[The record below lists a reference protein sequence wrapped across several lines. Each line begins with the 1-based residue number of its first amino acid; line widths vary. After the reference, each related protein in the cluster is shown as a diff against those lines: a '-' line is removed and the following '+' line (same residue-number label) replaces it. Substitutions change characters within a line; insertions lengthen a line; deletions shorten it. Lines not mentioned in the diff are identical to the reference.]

1 MYKRILVAVDG
12 SGTSDLAME
21 EAIKIARGSQG
32 KLRIVHVVN
41 VVLFNVEEE
50 YFSLPEWL
58 DAIRR
63 EAETMVNKAVA
74 YAKQAGVDAEGKL
87 VEIEITG
94 YRIAEMIAEEAKTWP
109 ADIIVIGTH
118 GRQGVHRLLMGSVA
132 EGVVRVATVPVLL
145 IRGK

>member
-32 KLRIVHVVN
+32 KLHIVHVVN
-41 VVLFNVEEE
+41 VVLFNTEEE

-58 DAIRR
+58 DALRR
-63 EAETMVNKAVA
+63 EAEIMVNKAVA

-87 VEIEITG
+87 VEIDIAG
-94 YRIAEMIAEEAKTWP
+94 YRIPEMIAEEAKTWP